1 VTAIRLRDLVVHY
14 GSLRVLDGVDLVVE
28 SGEWVGVIGPNGAGK
43 TTLLRSIAGSVSSD
57 GVRLVDGHD
66 VDRLGR
72 GGLARALA
80 MVPQR
85 PLVPPGMRVV
95 DYVLLGRT
103 AHLPYLGVE
112 THRDLDVVALVLAD
126 LDLTEFA
133 QRRLDSLSGGELQRA
148 VLARALAQEAPL
160 LLLDEPIASLDVGH
174 QQQVLELIER
184 LRRAR
189 GLTVVS
195 ALHDLTLAAQ
205 YCDRLVLL
213 SGGGRV
219 VGEGPARAVLTEPAI
234 KTHYGARVRV
244 LDDGSGRL
252 VVIPLRDS
260 AHGEPGTTMPAQ
272 T

>member
-1 VTAIRLRDLVVHY
+1 MSAVRLRDLVVRY
-14 GSLRVLDGVDLVVE
+14 GSVRVLDGVDLEV
-28 SGEWVGVIGPNGAGK
+28 SPGEWVGVIGPNGAGK
-43 TTLLRSIAGSVSSD
+43 TTLLRSIAGSVEAD
-57 GVRLVDGHD
+57 GVRLVDGHE
-66 VDRLGR
+66 VGRLGR
-72 GGLARALA
+72 SELARALA

-85 PLVPPGMRVV
+85 PVVPPGMRVV

-112 THRDLDVVALVLAD
+112 SPRDLDLVAGVLAD
-126 LDLTEFA
+126 LGLTGFA
-133 QRRLDSLSGGELQRA
+133 DRRLDSLSGGELQRA
-148 VLARALAQEAPL
+148 VLARALTQEARL

-184 LRRAR
+184 LRRER
-189 GLTVVS
+189 ELTVVS

-219 VGEGPARAVLTEPAI
+219 VGEGPARTVLTEPAI
-234 KTHYGARVRV
+234 RTHYGARVRV
-244 LDDGSGRL
+244 LDDGAGRL

-260 AHGEPGTTMPAQ
+260 AHVEQGATMPAQ
-272 T
+272 R